1 MESLMNTVMLLSAPV
16 VSALISAVWEGSVL
30 AGCVVLCLRLL
41 PRLSAASRSLIWMNA
56 FLLLMLLHFVPA
68 FSGHDSTGVLASV
81 SSIHSVGLLYP
92 LHLDLRWSFGVAA
105 LWALLSL
112 WRGTQLI
119 VSAIHLRRLAN
130 RAIPIKV
137 DAALAALLRDGLE
150 DRRTAQLCT
159 SVEVERPSVFGF
171 FRPRIL
177 VPPAL
182 IEKLTPSELRQV
194 ALHEMEHLRRAD
206 DWTNLLQKIGL
217 VLFPLNPVL
226 LWVERRLCRE
236 RELACDDRV
245 LRSGG
250 ARKAYAVCLTRLAEY
265 SILRRNL
272 TLALGAWE
280 RQSELVRRV
289 HRVLRR
295 PQQSMG
301 ARQARLVSGTLIVG
315 LLGGAIALARSP
327 QLVSFV
333 APAPSALQAQNV
345 QPAVFR
351 DVNLRHTELRESA
364 LRRAEDSPHMVNVN
378 AVLSQRP
385 ANSSTAQKAT
395 PKHVAL
401 RNGKQHSVQTR
412 QQWLVL
418 TQWQENETP
427 QGAVIA
433 VDLETHRSYAALPIM
448 NGWLIVQI

>member
-1 MESLMNTVMLLSAPV
+1 MEPILHNLMLLSAPAA
-16 VSALISAVWEGSVL
+16 SAMISAVWEGAVL

-41 PRLSAASRSLIWMNA
+41 PRLSAASRSLIWMNV
-56 FLLLMLLHFVPA
+56 FLLLVLLQFVPA
-68 FSGHDSTGVLASV
+68 FTGLGASGPVSV
-81 SSIHSVGLLYP
+81 SSLHAFGP
-92 LHLDLRWSFGVAA
+92 LHPFQLDLRWSLGLAA
-105 LWALLSL
+105 LWAMLSF
-112 WRGTQLI
+112 WRGTQL
-119 VSAIHLRRLAN
+119 VLSAIHLRWLAK
-130 RAIPIKV
+130 RATPIEV
-137 DAALAALLRDGLE
+137 DAALEALLRDGQE
-150 DRRTAQLCT
+150 GGRAAQLCT
-159 SVEVERPSVFGF
+159 STEVERPSVFGF

-182 IEKLTPSELRQV
+182 IERLTPAELRQV
-194 ALHEMEHLRRAD
+194 VLHEMEHLRRAD

-245 LRSGG
+245 LRSGS
-250 ARKAYAVCLTRLAEY
+250 ARKAYALCLARLAEY

-295 PQQSMG
+295 PQQSMSVW
-301 ARQARLVSGTLIVG
+301 QARLVSGTLIAG
-315 LLGGAIALARSP
+315 LLGCAIALTRSP

-333 APAPSALQAQNV
+333 APATSALDAQNL

-351 DVNLRHTELRESA
+351 NVNFRQSEVRQTA
-364 LRRAEDSPHMVNVN
+364 LQRPEGSPHMVNVN

-385 ANSSTAQKAT
+385 THSSAT
-395 PKHVAL
+395 PKTAPKHAAL
-401 RNGKQHSVQTR
+401 GSVKQHSAQPR

-418 TQWQENETP
+418 AQWQENETP
-427 QGAVIA
+427 PGAVIA
-433 VDLETHRSYAALPIM
+433 VDLKTHTSYAAVPMM

>member
-1 MESLMNTVMLLSAPV
+1 MHTVMLLSAPA
-16 VSALISAVWEGSVL
+16 VSALISAVWEGTVL
-30 AGCVVLCLRLL
+30 AGFVVLCLRLL
-41 PRLSAASRSLIWMNA
+41 PRLSAASRSLVWMNV
-56 FLLLMLLHFVPA
+56 FLLLMLLHFVPVFA
-68 FSGHDSTGVLASV
+68 RHNSTGVPVSV
-81 SSIHSVGLLYP
+81 SSLHAVGP
-92 LHLDLRWSFGVAA
+92 LHPFQLDLRFSYGIAA

-119 VSAIHLRRLAN
+119 LSAIHLRRLAN
-130 RAIPIKV
+130 RATPIEV
-137 DAALAALLRDGLE
+137 DAALAALLQDGRE
-150 DRRTAQLCT
+150 GRRAAEICA
-159 SVEVERPSVFGF
+159 SAEVQRPSVFGF
-171 FRPRIL
+171 LRPRIL
-177 VPPAL
+177 IPPAL
-182 IEKLTPSELRQV
+182 IEKLSASELHQV

-226 LWVERRLCRE
+226 LWVERRVCRE

-295 PQQSMG
+295 PQEFMG
-301 ARQARLVSGTLIVG
+301 VRQARLVSGTLIAG
-315 LLGGAIALARSP
+315 LLGGAFALARSP

-333 APAPSALQAQNV
+333 APAPSTLQAQNA

-351 DVNLRHTELRESA
+351 NVDFRQADLRKTSLQQPEA
-364 LRRAEDSPHMVNVN
+364 TPHMVNVN
-378 AVLSQRP
+378 AVLPQRP
-385 ANSSTAQKAT
+385 APSSSAPKAT
-395 PKHVAL
+395 PKHAGL
-401 RNGKQHSVQTR
+401 RSVKQHSAQTR
-412 QQWLVL
+412 TQWLVL
-418 TQWQENETP
+418 TQWQENEAP
-427 QGAVIA
+427 AGAVIA
-433 VDLETHRSYAALPIM
+433 VDLETHRSYAAVPIM